1 MSNVPKLRFKG
12 FSGEWEKNKLGD
24 FLDFY
29 TTNSLSRDCL
39 NYEAGDI
46 KNIHYGDIHMKFSTI
61 VDAQKEI
68 IPFINS
74 DIDTT
79 KIKEESFCRSGD
91 LIIADA
97 SEDYNDIGKAIEIE
111 NIGESKI
118 VAGLHTIL
126 ARDNKNLTSRRFK
139 GYMMLNDSTR
149 KQIKILAAG
158 AKVLGISKVNLA
170 KVVVKLPSLE
180 EQEKIA
186 NFLTKVDKII
196 EKQAQKVSKLEKYKK
211 GMIQKIFSQEI
222 RFKRDD
228 GREYSEWENKKLEEI
243 SIKITEKNK
252 DFRIKNIISNS
263 AKAGLISQRDFFDKD
278 IANKANIDGYYIIKP
293 GDFVYNPRKSYEAP
307 YGPINIYKL
316 SKEGVV
322 SPLYFCFRI
331 NKNINK
337 TYMEYYFKST
347 NWYRYIHMN
356 SDQGVRHDRVSIKDS
371 EIMGMTINLPS
382 SLEQN
387 KIANFFINID
397 SIVEREKQKLE
408 ELINWKKGLL
418 QRMLV

>member
-12 FSGEWEKNKLGD
+12 FSDEWKENKLGD
-24 FLDFY
+24 FLEFY

-39 NYEAGDI
+39 NYEAGEI

-74 DIDTT
+74 DIDIT
-79 KIKEESFCRSGD
+79 KIKEESFCRNGD

-111 NIGESKI
+111 NIGDSKI

-126 ARDNKNLTSRRFK
+126 ARDIKNLTSKRFK

-186 NFLTKVDKII
+186 NFLTKVDKLI
-196 EKQAQKVSKLEKYKK
+196 EKQNEKVSKLEQYKK
-211 GMIQKIFSQEI
+211 GIMQKIFSQEI
-222 RFKRDD
+222 RFNKGDSGEYPEWYYEKLGKITKLTDGVHFTPEYVEFGVPFWSVETIVSGADPKYITEEAHQLAIKRCHPQRDD
-228 GREYSEWENKKLEEI
+228 ILMTRIGTLAKSYLITDEQDLSIYVSVALIKSSKNFDSGYMKQYFDSDEYYKEFLSKSLLTATPKKINMEDLKDTRVKLPCLEEQKKIGKFLSNVELIVEKEKEKLEEM
-243 SIKITEKNK
+243 
-252 DFRIKNIISNS
+252 R
-263 AKAGLISQRDFFDKD
+263 R
-278 IANKANIDGYYIIKP
+278 
-293 GDFVYNPRKSYEAP
+293 
-307 YGPINIYKL
+307 
-316 SKEGVV
+316 
-322 SPLYFCFRI
+322 
-331 NKNINK
+331 
-337 TYMEYYFKST
+337 
-347 NWYRYIHMN
+347 
-356 SDQGVRHDRVSIKDS
+356 
-371 EIMGMTINLPS
+371 
-382 SLEQN
+382 
-387 KIANFFINID
+387 
-397 SIVEREKQKLE
+397 
-408 ELINWKKGLL
+408 WKKGLL
-418 QRMLV
+418 QNIFV